1 MVSCIGHTHQLLI
14 RPAVEVCVLSTDDA
28 VACIARFA
36 LTAVH
41 GVTVVTQVVAV
52 GILVAIMC
60 PICAGVSRLAH
71 LFVGHGMFDT
81 SAKGLWACESWWAGQ
96 AVVTRVCVLTQMFS
110 VVIEAGIRH
119 FFALIDVFALD
130 AVSTIAR
137 WACATFPAAIRIA
150 STLGTSKAGVGQAP
164 INWTVL
170 LIANLIFGH
179 ITNTV
184 FASELR
190 CGVVTKSTASLYS
203 SSTGD
208 RADVPW

>member
-71 LFVGHGMFDT
+71 LREQHPSAITDCLKVPRHHKVQLPPILMQTGH
-81 SAKGLWACESWWAGQ
+81 SWEEGGFPLPLSILSEELQ
-96 AVVTRVCVLTQMFS
+96 AVGNAVL
-110 VVIEAGIRH
+110 R
-119 FFALIDVFALD
+119 
-130 AVSTIAR
+130 
-137 WACATFPAAIRIA
+137 
-150 STLGTSKAGVGQAP
+150 
-164 INWTVL
+164 
-170 LIANLIFGH
+170 
-179 ITNTV
+179 
-184 FASELR
+184 
-190 CGVVTKSTASLYS
+190 
-203 SSTGD
+203 
-208 RADVPW
+208 